1 MGRTNV
7 KCSLPPGGAKRACI
21 AGLPSPYIEEADQVQ
36 LRSRII
42 DAQSKARE
50 QIFRSILLLDIA
62 AQHARQIAKRTD
74 DPALNKNLG
83 AQVTIVEHLI
93 QIARDMALKL

>member
-1 MGRTNV
+1 MSNV
-7 KCSLPPGGAKRACI
+7 VSLRAERYARAS
-21 AGLPSPYIEEADQVQ
+21 AGLLPLALEEADQVQ

-74 DPALNKNLG
+74 NQAVKKSLCD
-83 AQVTIVEHLI
+83 QVSLVEQLL
-93 QIARDMALKL
+93 QIAREMALKL